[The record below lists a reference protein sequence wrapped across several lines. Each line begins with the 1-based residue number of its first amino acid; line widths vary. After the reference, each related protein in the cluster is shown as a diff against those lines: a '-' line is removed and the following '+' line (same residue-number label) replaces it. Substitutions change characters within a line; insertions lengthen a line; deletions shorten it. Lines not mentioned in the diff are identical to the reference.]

1 MHEFQFAAP
10 DSLDAALT
18 LLGEQGAAA
27 RVMTG
32 GTDLIVNMRV
42 GRRQPELV
50 IDGKRI
56 PELNELTIDGS
67 GLTIGGAV
75 ACRTLWE
82 NEQIRRDYPAVIDS
96 AELIGGVAIQGR
108 ATLGGNLCNAAPSAD
123 GIPTLIALGATAHIA
138 GPGGTRDV
146 PVEEICVAP
155 GKTSLADNEILI
167 SIRIPAPVAGG
178 GARFLRFIPRN
189 EMDIAVVNAA
199 AGVVLDGDKF
209 ASARIAIGAVAPT
222 PLFVKEAGDA
232 LAGKPVSADSIAAAA
247 QIAMDAATPIA
258 DMRGTVKQRKHL
270 TKVLVTRALNGAV
283 ERAKGA

>member
-18 LLGEQGAAA
+18 LLREKGAAA

-42 GRRQPELV
+42 GRRKPELV

-56 PELNELTIDGS
+56 PDLNQLSIDGS

-75 ACRTLWE
+75 PCRVLWQ
-82 NEQIRRDYPAVIDS
+82 NQQIRKEYPAVIDS

-123 GIPTLIALGATAHIA
+123 GIPTLIVLGATAQIV
-138 GPGGTRDV
+138 GPNGTREV
-146 PVEEICVAP
+146 PVEEICLAP
-155 GKTSLADNEILI
+155 GKTSLADDELLV
-167 SIRIPAPVAGG
+167 SIKIPAPVKGA

-199 AGVVLDGDKF
+199 ACVVLDGDTF
-209 ASARIAIGAVAPT
+209 SAARIAVGAVAPT

-232 LAGKPVSADSIAAAA
+232 LVGKPVSDDSIAAAA
-247 QIAMDAATPIA
+247 QIAMDAAKPIS

-270 TKVLVTRALNGAV
+270 TKVLVTRALRGAV
-283 ERAKGA
+283 DRAKGA